1 MAYNEND
8 YWSIEELT
16 TRKGIRNRGEQDS
29 FEDE

>member
-16 TRKGIRNRGEQDS
+16 ARKGIRNRGEQDY